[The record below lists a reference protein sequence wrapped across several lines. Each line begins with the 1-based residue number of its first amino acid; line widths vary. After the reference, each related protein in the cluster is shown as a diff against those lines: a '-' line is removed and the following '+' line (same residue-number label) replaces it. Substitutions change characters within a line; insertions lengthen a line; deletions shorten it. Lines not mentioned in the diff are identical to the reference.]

1 MKSGF
6 PSAACRILSRTS
18 SVELRP
24 AGEPRDQQLAV
35 LDGERLEQD
44 RRRIELAAA
53 PAGPQLEQ
61 LGPGDAE
68 QEDRCVPRPVGD
80 VLDQVE
86 EDGLGPLEVVEDDDL
101 RPLRRARLD
110 QLAEGELCVC
120 GRAADHLAG
129 VDADRD
135 QDLDER
141 PVGDV
146 LAVVEAA
153 AAQHVGAS
161 RRARQE
167 LLGQP
172 RLADPAGPSSVNR

>member
-1 MKSGF
+1 MKSGL

-18 SVELRP
+18 SVICAP
-24 AGEPRDQQLAV
+24 PGEPRDQQLAV
-35 LDGERLEQD
+35 LGGERLEQD

-53 PAGPQLEQ
+53 PAGPELEQ
-61 LGPGDAE
+61 LGTGDAE
-68 QEDRCVPRPVGD
+68 QEDRRVARPVGD

-86 EDGLGPLEVVEDDDL
+86 EDGLGPLEVVEHEDL

-110 QLAEGELCVC
+110 QPAKRELRVG

-153 AAQHVGAS
+153 AAQDVGGLADGG
-161 RRARQE
+161 QE

-172 RLADPAGPSSVNR
+172 